1 MKKKK
6 IVVAGLFSAIMVT
19 GWAEPIPAPVN
30 GVVTI
35 DISSNVTY
43 DEPLPAASQLVKRG
57 TGTATLTKSSSDFS
71 PVGEGVLIEGGTLAI
86 TDADALGTSEAA
98 RAATVVIR
106 PGAVLL
112 LRECEKPLT
121 QSVVAEVDKASN
133 LAGKI
138 RAESGANA
146 CAGALLS
153 RPAKERL
160 FEIEVGSSASADA
173 SLSLTGNSVISNQ
186 VRKMGPG
193 TLVVAGRLEMLSDPA
208 LQYRLQ
214 ANGGTIAFAPGA
226 IVTNVD
232 FSLCSATSY
241 AGALLSGGDI
251 SFTTVNADYGKG
263 QNTRPI
269 RQTGGDVRIVPGQ
282 NHFLNIGH
290 GDGNMSSYYLEG
302 GTLSHHGVRIACL
315 EPGASATTP
324 ARGVFVQR
332 GGRIVRPTGNLSL
345 MIGEYGTA
353 VWRQTG
359 GTNDNNAAGFGENNP
374 LGKRTSE
381 HVTVEVEGSNT
392 LYQSGIVRWG
402 SAEATGR
409 IVVSVR
415 DGGTLAIHK
424 FMYGN
429 NDTARTCDASLFFDG
444 GVFKILCAGYVSGST
459 EKPDGIFVG
468 EKGIVIDTSD
478 CRNIVGGV
486 RTSIGEA
493 IQDISLRSLAGAGLA
508 SVSLPETVA
517 FAGQTYKGPA
527 VIDIE
532 GAGRGAAAY
541 ADWDFENACLVPH
554 VSAPGYGLD
563 TDTTKVYIWSADG
576 KTRHECPFALK
587 AAPTSGAGLTKRGE
601 GSLNLMAANSYLGL
615 TTVES
620 GNIRMTHP
628 QGIPETSGVILAK
641 GTQLNLRTNELHVVA
656 LGGQGEIKGEP
667 NAAFPNAGSVT
678 LADGGTIY
686 VKAADFLSE
695 DWTPLAFRHGLTV
708 GTGVKIVVT
717 DPENLLEEGRQAKT
731 LLTAGTLNLE
741 SLPSVEIVG
750 GSVAKVG
757 NALTF
762 SYRKKWGTIVIVK

>member
-1 MKKKK
+1 MQK
-6 IVVAGLFSAIMVT
+6 IVVAGLFSAIIVM

-57 TGTATLTKSSSDFS
+57 TGTATLTKASSDFS
-71 PVGEGVLIEGGTLAI
+71 PVGEGVLIEEGTLAI

-106 PGAVLL
+106 PGAALSLL
-112 LRECEKPLT
+112 GCAPPLT
-121 QSVVAEVDKASN
+121 QSVVVEVDEASN

-138 RAESGANA
+138 CAESGANA

-208 LQYRLQ
+208 LKYRLQ

-251 SFTTVNADYGKG
+251 SFTTVNADYGTG

-302 GTLSHHGVRIACL
+302 GTLSHNGVRIACL

-332 GGRIVRPTGNLSL
+332 GGRIVRPTGVLSL

-409 IVVSVR
+409 IVVS
-415 DGGTLAIHK
+415 
-424 FMYGN
+424 
-429 NDTARTCDASLFFDG
+429 AR
-444 GVFKILCAGYVSGST
+444 V
-459 EKPDGIFVG
+459 
-468 EKGIVIDTSD
+468 
-478 CRNIVGGV
+478 
-486 RTSIGEA
+486 
-493 IQDISLRSLAGAGLA
+493 GAGLW
-508 SVSLPETVA
+508 
-517 FAGQTYKGPA
+517 
-527 VIDIE
+527 
-532 GAGRGAAAY
+532 AGRRH
-541 ADWDFENACLVPH
+541 DESLHLV
-554 VSAPGYGLD
+554 G
-563 TDTTKVYIWSADG
+563 
-576 KTRHECPFALK
+576 
-587 AAPTSGAGLTKRGE
+587 
-601 GSLNLMAANSYLGL
+601 
-615 TTVES
+615 
-620 GNIRMTHP
+620 
-628 QGIPETSGVILAK
+628 
-641 GTQLNLRTNELHVVA
+641 
-656 LGGQGEIKGEP
+656 
-667 NAAFPNAGSVT
+667 
-678 LADGGTIY
+678 
-686 VKAADFLSE
+686 
-695 DWTPLAFRHGLTV
+695 
-708 GTGVKIVVT
+708 
-717 DPENLLEEGRQAKT
+717 GRQDA
-731 LLTAGTLNLE
+731 
-741 SLPSVEIVG
+741 P
-750 GSVAKVG
+750 
-757 NALTF
+757 
-762 SYRKKWGTIVIVK
+762 

>member
-1 MKKKK
+1 M
-6 IVVAGLFSAIMVT
+6 
-19 GWAEPIPAPVN
+19 
-30 GVVTI
+30 
-35 DISSNVTY
+35 
-43 DEPLPAASQLVKRG
+43 
-57 TGTATLTKSSSDFS
+57 
-71 PVGEGVLIEGGTLAI
+71 
-86 TDADALGTSEAA
+86 DADALGTSESAK
-98 RAATVVIR
+98 AATIVIS
-106 PGAVLL
+106 PGAVLS

-121 QSVVAEVDKASN
+121 QSVVVEVDKASN

-146 CAGALLS
+146 YAGTLLS

-160 FEIEVGSSASADA
+160 FEIEVGTSTSADA
-173 SLSLTGNSVISNQ
+173 SLSLTGNSVVSNQ
-186 VRKMGPG
+186 VRKIGPG

-208 LQYRLQ
+208 LQYRFQ
-214 ANGGTIAFAPGA
+214 ANGGAVEFAPGA
-226 IVTNVD
+226 VVTNVD

-241 AGALLSGGDI
+241 AGALFSGGDI
-251 SFTTVNADYGKG
+251 SFTTINADYGAG

-302 GTLSHHGVRIACL
+302 GTLSHYGVRVACL
-315 EPGASATTP
+315 KPQASAMPP

-332 GGRIVRPTGNLSL
+332 GGRMVRPTGMSL
-345 MIGEYGTA
+345 TIGEYGTA

-359 GTNDNNAAGFGENNP
+359 GTNDNNAAGFGENNHI
-374 LGKRTSE
+374 GKRTSN

-392 LYQSGIVRWG
+392 LYQSGIIRWG

-415 DGGTLAIHK
+415 DGGTFAIHK

-429 NDTARTCDASLFFDG
+429 NDTAKTCDASLFFDG
-444 GVFKILCAGYVSGST
+444 GVFKILSAGYVSGGT

-478 CRNIVGGV
+478 CRNIVNGV

-493 IQDISLRSLAGAGLA
+493 IQDISLMSLTGAGVA

-517 FAGQTYKGPA
+517 FAGQAYKGPA

-532 GAGRGAAAY
+532 GSGRGAAAY

-554 VSAPGYGLD
+554 VLAPGYGLD
-563 TDTTKVYIWSADG
+563 AEQTKVYIYSADG
-576 KTRHECPFALK
+576 KTRHECPFTLK
-587 AAPTSGAGLTKRGE
+587 AASPSGAGLTKRGE
-601 GSLNLMAANSYLGL
+601 GSLNLMAANSYRGL

-628 QGIPETSGVILAK
+628 HGIPETSGVILGK
-641 GTQLNLRTNELHVVA
+641 GTQINLRTNALHVVA

-695 DWTPLAFRHGLTV
+695 DWTPMAFHHGLTV
-708 GTGVKIVVT
+708 GTGVKVVVT
-717 DPENLLEEGRQAKT
+717 DPENLPEEGRQTKT

-741 SLPSVEIVG
+741 NLPSVEIEG
-750 GSVAKVG
+750 ASVDRVG

-762 SYRKKWGTIVIVK
+762 SYRKKWGMVVIVK